1 MIGFGGGK
9 YVNEGA
15 KVAKAVR
22 KAAWDALRRLGFL
35 VRAKAQEEIKDEAGP
50 STPPDPPHTHKHQTT
65 KRGKPRKLGQLPQ
78 SILYGTPDDGP
89 PSVIIGP
96 SVNVVGTV
104 GAVLEKGGER
114 KGDEYEPRPFM
125 GPALAAEVG
134 ELPGLL
140 ADKLKQL

>member
-1 MIGFGGGK
+1 M
-9 YVNEGA
+9 
-15 KVAKAVR
+15 
-22 KAAWDALRRLGFL
+22 
-35 VRAKAQEEIKDEAGP
+35 
-50 STPPDPPHTHKHQTT
+50 PPDPPHTHKHQTR

-104 GAVLEKGGER
+104 ARSR
-114 KGDEYEPRPFM
+114 KGWGREKATSHEPRPFM